1 MRRRKSWQDQWH
13 RISPVDSFPANGFG
27 LYDMSE
33 NVWKCCS
40 DWFHDTNLQLQSA
53 NMPSQPKSQSPKTT
67 CFRGRSWNNTQDSG
81 LRVAIRLSGIPSINQ
96 NFFTLG
102 SIGFRCVSD
111 VELLLI
117 STHQE
122 TNSFNY

>member
-40 DWFHDTNLQLQSA
+40 DWFHNTNLQLQLT
-53 NMPSQPKSQSPKTT
+53 NMPPNQSNNHQKRRVL
-67 CFRGRSWNNTQDSG
+67 RGRSWNATQDSG
-81 LRVAIRLSGIPSINQ
+81 L
-96 NFFTLG
+96 
-102 SIGFRCVSD
+102 
-111 VELLLI
+111 
-117 STHQE
+117 
-122 TNSFNY
+122 